1 MWNYRNGWHIQK
13 EQDEN
18 KPLPKNTVNCRLKA
32 LDLYIFVRGFRRA
45 LKTEGLMTRKENVIR
60 NKLKQCTFCINWF

>member
-1 MWNYRNGWHIQK
+1 MVWHIQK

-18 KPLPKNTVNCRLKA
+18 KPLPENTVNCRLKA
-32 LDLYIFVRGFRRA
+32 LGLYIFVRGFRRA